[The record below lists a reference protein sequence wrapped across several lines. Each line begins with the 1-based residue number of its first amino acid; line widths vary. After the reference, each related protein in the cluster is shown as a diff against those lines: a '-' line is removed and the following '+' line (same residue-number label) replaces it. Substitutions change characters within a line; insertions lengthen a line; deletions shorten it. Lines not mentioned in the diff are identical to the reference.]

1 MCLVFLSGLTDGVC
15 FSRQLNAAVLQLLH
29 ALLQI
34 HLLLHECGEALLE
47 HLHGPPQS
55 LVHLQGNAAGACRT
69 RTGIRI
75 TRLLSLVRFTNYHL
89 YLMCKR
95 SCIFL
100 RIPWQTYTSKIF
112 CSIIIVFNVTF
123 DQWFWINIIIYIY
136 IYFLHWCCMFVK
148 ESWIKIQIIC
158 K

>member
-1 MCLVFLSGLTDGVC
+1 MCSVFLSGLTDGVC

-29 ALLQI
+29 SLLQI

-69 RTGIRI
+69 RTGTLERESSVQESLRI

-95 SCIFL
+95 HAFFSGFL
-100 RIPWQTYTSKIF
+100 DKHTLQK
-112 CSIIIVFNVTF
+112 
-123 DQWFWINIIIYIY
+123 
-136 IYFLHWCCMFVK
+136 YFVAL
-148 ESWIKIQIIC
+148 
-158 K
+158 